1 MTTPAQT
8 KNERCHENTY
18 KLKTVDQ
25 TNESTIN
32 ICNLTALGKL
42 LKSFLVSSNMILADS
57 IIKFLNFSNILK
69 IISLKS

>member
-1 MTTPAQT
+1 MTTPAQP
-8 KNERCHENTY
+8 KMNDVIENTY

-69 IISLKS
+69 LISLKS